1 MNLKYV
7 NLKYVNPEHM
17 NSMHVN
23 FKQGLQQLVV
33 RAAACL
39 LIVSASVAQALP
51 TDKNQSL
58 RITANKQEVDLR
70 VGEVIY
76 TGDVKLV
83 QGTLEINA
91 QKLTVHKDKNQ
102 NEESVTAE
110 GNLARYQ
117 QQPEVGKPMIHAE
130 ASLIYY
136 NFKTEQITLDKNVS
150 IEQNGSVTKAGHVD
164 YDIKSQTAKFSI
176 GDSNGRVETII
187 PPKPEK
193 KD

>member
-1 MNLKYV
+1 MNPKHA
-7 NLKYVNPEHM
+7 N
-17 NSMHVN
+17 
-23 FKQGLQQLVV
+23 
-33 RAAACL
+33 
-39 LIVSASVAQALP
+39 ASYRLHRVIAQALVCILVVSAGLAHALP
-51 TDKNQSL
+51 DDKNQSL

-102 NEESVTAE
+102 TEESITAE
-110 GNLARYQ
+110 GSPARYQ
-117 QQPEVGKPMIHAE
+117 QQPEVDKPIIHAQ
-130 ASLIYY
+130 AGVIHY
-136 NFKTEQITLDKNVS
+136 NFKTEQLTLDKNVS

-176 GDSNGRVETII
+176 GESNGRVETII
-187 PPKPEK
+187 PAKPQK